1 MCFQN
6 LSPQYGNSSSYW
18 NMCFF
23 GVINCVKCLQTKSLT
38 NFIKIHSVIWCICKT
53 VKGDYYLHHVCL
65 LGMTRLTIGI
75 FSWHFL
81 RGKSAEKI
89 QVSLKSDKNNGTLLE
104 DRYTFF
110 IISRS
115 VLLRMRN
122 VSDES
127 CRESQNTFYFQVTL
141 FSQNRAIDEIMWKN
155 IVEPDGS
162 QMTVCSVRIHKATN
176 THFWNM

>member
-1 MCFQN
+1 MPSFHD
-6 LSPQYGNSSSYW
+6 
-18 NMCFF
+18 
-23 GVINCVKCLQTKSLT
+23 I
-38 NFIKIHSVIWCICKT
+38 
-53 VKGDYYLHHVCL
+53 
-65 LGMTRLTIGI
+65 
-75 FSWHFL
+75 FL

-141 FSQNRAIDEIMWKN
+141 FSQNRAIDEIIWKN
-155 IVEPDGS
+155 IVDPDRS
-162 QMTVCSVRIHKATN
+162 QMTVCSVRLHKATN
-176 THFWNM
+176 TLLEYVKIIALLLQLWLHKCTSLLHDTYIACLVVKVK

>member
-1 MCFQN
+1 
-6 LSPQYGNSSSYW
+6 
-18 NMCFF
+18 
-23 GVINCVKCLQTKSLT
+23 
-38 NFIKIHSVIWCICKT
+38 
-53 VKGDYYLHHVCL
+53 
-65 LGMTRLTIGI
+65 
-75 FSWHFL
+75 L

-155 IVEPDGS
+155 IVEPDRVTDDS
-162 QMTVCSVRIHKATN
+162 MQCAHT
-176 THFWNM
+176 